1 MGKHGVVVILVVK
14 LQDLNKVVETSLV
27 LAVLA
32 GLVHGEDIVLGQHLL
47 SLGLGS
53 SDLSD
58 GLEGGVQVAGS
69 DEVTSVE
76 GINLAISLEVIDIE
90 GEVDGV
96 NLLLLESKILQLKS
110 LEWTYFC
117 VGTIKVAN
125 KVHGNRERENWMNF
139 DLVHKRTSTRTSS
152 TKERL

>member
-1 MGKHGVVVILVVK
+1 MKGIILHHQQVHRAPSSG
-14 LQDLNKVVETSLV
+14 TWPPPWSASLRGWSGDGTV
-27 LAVLA
+27 RGQAWCCRHSCRKA
-32 GLVHGEDIVLGQHLL
+32 SGSQHLL

-76 GINLAISLEVIDIE
+76 GINLAISLEVIDIG

-96 NLLLLESKILQLKS
+96 NLLLLK
-110 LEWTYFC
+110 
-117 VGTIKVAN
+117 
-125 KVHGNRERENWMNF
+125 
-139 DLVHKRTSTRTSS
+139 
-152 TKERL
+152 TKFSHCYWGRG